1 MNVNEVLEHLLIMGE
16 PGSGR
21 ASCPGPQR
29 CARLLRKLL
38 AAKRAR
44 IAREPVTITLEPSRY
59 RDLSDKTHHP

>member
-16 PGSGR
+16 PGSGGT
-21 ASCPGPQR
+21 ACPGPQR

-44 IAREPVTITLEPSRY
+44 TAEPVTITLKPSRY
-59 RDLSDKTHHP
+59 RTLSDKTHP